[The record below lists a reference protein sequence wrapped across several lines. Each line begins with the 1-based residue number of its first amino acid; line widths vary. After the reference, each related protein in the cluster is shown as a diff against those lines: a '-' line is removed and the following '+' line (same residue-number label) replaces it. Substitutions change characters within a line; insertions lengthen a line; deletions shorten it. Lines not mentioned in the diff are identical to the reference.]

1 MQRETLI
8 WTTVMVVGGLCLLGR
23 AATVGNGRIYVQE
36 VTIATGEN
44 SPPVSQFKK
53 VPPSERGEADVT
65 LSWPRSIGTWIA
77 ALCTLGIMSFMIGD
91 NPLYKLMESIFVGV
105 SAAYLMVA
113 SFWDEIVQ
121 NLLKALIPGLMRQS
135 FLPGLE
141 AGVEQDW
148 TYLAPLLM
156 SVMMLWRL
164 SPKGAWIARWPLA
177 FFIGATAGFRLVSYL
192 DADFT
197 QQINNTIMPLIVYA
211 ADESFDV
218 WGTIRNM
225 LIVVGVLLGLV
236 YFFFSVPHRGV
247 VGGLARGGVW
257 LLMITFGASFG
268 YTVMGRIALLADRL
282 QFLFDDW
289 LWLIDPTA
297 QRIGM

>member
-23 AATVGNGRIYVQE
+23 AATVGNGRVYVQE
-36 VTIATGEN
+36 VTIATDDDN
-44 SPPVSQFKK
+44 APVTHFRQISPSH
-53 VPPSERGEADVT
+53 RAEADVT
-65 LSWPRSIGTWIA
+65 LSLPRTIGIWIA
-77 ALCTLGIMSFMIGD
+77 ALCTVGIMSFMLGD

-113 SFWDEIVQ
+113 GFWDELVPH
-121 NLLKALIPGLMRQS
+121 LFAALIPQLMKAS

-141 AGVEQDW
+141 STEVDW
-148 TYLAPLLM
+148 SYMAPLVM

-164 SPKGAWIARWPLA
+164 APKGAWIARWPLA

-218 WGTIRNM
+218 WGTIKNC
-225 LIVVGVLLGLV
+225 LIVGGVLLGLV

-289 LWLIDPTA
+289 LWLIDPTM

>member
-1 MQRETLI
+1 MRRETLI
-8 WTTVMVVGGLCLLGR
+8 WTTLMVLGGLALLGR
-23 AATVGNGRIYVQE
+23 AATVGNGRVYIRAVTVAEVEGVQ
-36 VTIATGEN
+36 VVQYQG
-44 SPPVSQFKK
+44 
-53 VPPSERGEADVT
+53 VPPSQRSEADVS
-65 LSWPRSIGTWIA
+65 LSWPRTIGIWIS
-77 ALCTLGIMSFMIGD
+77 ALCTLGIMSFVLGD

-113 SFWDEIVQ
+113 AFWDEIVQ
-121 NLLKALIPGLMRQS
+121 NLFRSLIPGLMRDS

-141 AGVEQDW
+141 AGLQTDYS
-148 TYLAPLLM
+148 YLAPLLM
-156 SVMMLWRL
+156 SGMMLWRL
-164 SPKGAWIARWPLA
+164 APKGAWIARWPLA

-192 DADFT
+192 EADFT

-211 ADESFDV
+211 ADESFDI
-218 WGTIRNM
+218 WGSIRNV
-225 LIVVGVLLGLV
+225 LIVSGVLLGLV

-289 LWLIDPTA
+289 LWLIDPTM